1 MENKKVNFNYKIIA
15 TILILVGVACI
26 MTGIFMRPFFSD
38 TKNEIPSKDNIDKIE
53 ESKPEQEN
61 NTIEEK
67 EISLASEE
75 AKKIIETAKKLP
87 ISEDNLYA
95 KEEYNYNEINNQDL
109 IASGLALIDN
119 KYINYCT
126 IEGTETLPLEELNKN
141 LINYLE
147 NKEITLD
154 TIKSLEIGSS
164 YTAADYEVND
174 YGIKLKEDKIYIIG
188 PCGGVFMAED
198 FIETKIEKVTEK
210 DDYVYVYEKQAFA
223 SYEETDDIYSGNLS
237 AHYYKD
243 YAKKT
248 EILETLPHNYDNT
261 VEPNWSLYNTYKYT
275 LKKHSNGYYLEKFE
289 LVK

>member
-15 TILILVGVACI
+15 PILILLGAICI
-26 MTGIFMRPFFSD
+26 TASIFMSHYFSD
-38 TKNEIPSKDNIDKIE
+38 TTNEIPSKDKVDKVE
-53 ESKPEQEN
+53 ESKPNQEN
-61 NTIEEK
+61 NPIEEK
-67 EISLASEE
+67 DISLESEE
-75 AKKIIETAKKLP
+75 AKKIIETAKSLP
-87 ISEDNLYA
+87 ISKANLYA
-95 KEEYNYNEINNQDL
+95 SPEYNYNEISNYDL
-109 IASGLALIDN
+109 IASGIRLIDD
-119 KYINYCT
+119 KYINYCVL
-126 IEGTETLPLEELNKN
+126 EGTVSIPLEELNKN
-141 LINYLE
+141 LTNYLE

-164 YTAADYEVND
+164 YTAADYGVND
-174 YGIKLKEDKIYIIG
+174 HGIKLKGNEIYIIG
-188 PCGGVFMAED
+188 PCGALFNAED

-210 DDYVYVYEKQAFA
+210 DNYVYVYEKQAFA

-261 VEPNWSLYNTYKYT
+261 VEPNWSLYDTYKYT

>member
-1 MENKKVNFNYKIIA
+1 MEKKKVKTNYKIVA
-15 TILILVGVACI
+15 VAFILIGVASI
-26 MTGIFMRPFFSD
+26 VLGVLMDSFLESTDSSNNKPS
-38 TKNEIPSKDNIDKIE
+38 EIIE
-53 ESKPEQEN
+53 EVDK
-61 NTIEEK
+61 TKTEEI
-67 EISLASEE
+67 EISLESDE
-75 AKKIIETAKKLP
+75 AKKIIEIAKRLP
-87 ISEDNLYA
+87 ISKENLY
-95 KEEYNYNEINNQDL
+95 KNTQYNYNEINNYDL
-109 IASGLALIDN
+109 IASGLALIED

-126 IEGTETLPLEELNKN
+126 IEGTVSLPLEELNKN
-141 LINYLE
+141 LPNYLE

-154 TIKSLEIGSS
+154 NIKSLEKISS

-188 PCGGVFMAED
+188 PCGGIFMAED
-198 FIETKIEKVTEK
+198 FIETKIEKVTQK
-210 DDYVYVYEKQAFA
+210 DNYVYVYEKQAFA

-248 EILETLPHNYDNT
+248 EKLETLPHNYDNM
-261 VEPNWSLYNTYKYT
+261 VKPNWSLYDTYKYT